1 MVLPTRRPTTCPWSY
16 LGLTAFALLTLS
28 GCVRAGIGQRGATGG
43 DASVD
48 SAPTAD
54 LGVASD
60 ATPGSLQSSHVRG
73 GPGIDRVRAAVLDAQ
88 GNLYLAGSFRGT
100 VRLADSDL
108 ASRGA
113 ADAFIASFDASG
125 NARWA
130 FALGSDESDEATG
143 LAIDEAGQL
152 TVVGVVGGSFDY
164 SAQSYVGK
172 GGDDAFV
179 AALDA
184 STGSPRWGKLLG
196 SLGDDRATSVSVS
209 PSGDVSVGGSFT
221 GAVDFGNGTLAG
233 PVATTSGFIA
243 RYSQDGGA
251 RWAQRLGGDG
261 DVRVMGIADA
271 GANRLYLAGTY
282 EGDLIP
288 PNLPT
293 VANAGATDIFI
304 SAVASSDGRFE
315 WVQRLGGPAI
325 DGALALAA
333 TEEGPVATGR
343 FSGQVSFG
351 GNPAT
356 AAGLDDVFVARFN
369 AGGGLVWSHTFGS
382 GGVDNGRALTI
393 GLGRVYLS
401 GAFSGSI
408 FPIGAGTKL
417 SSAGGEDLFVS
428 SYRYADGAV
437 RWARRFGGPG
447 LDSSDAIAL
456 RGRRLVVAGAYSDQV
471 DFGDGLHA
479 SEGATDLFWLEL
491 AP

>member
-1 MVLPTRRPTTCPWSY
+1 MRVVLYRARWSQLLL
-16 LGLTAFALLTLS
+16 LGSALALGGPS
-28 GCVRAGIGQRGATGG
+28 GCVRARIGAKATPGR
-43 DASVD
+43 DAAAD
-48 SAPTAD
+48 RTSAID
-54 LGVASD
+54 LGPSPD
-60 ATPGSLQSSHVRG
+60 ATPGSLLTSHVRG
-73 GPGIDRVRAAVLDAQ
+73 GKGIDRVRAAVLDAQ

-100 VRLADSDL
+100 VRLADGDL
-108 ASRGA
+108 ASRGPS
-113 ADAFIASFDASG
+113 DAFVASFDAAG
-125 NARWA
+125 QARWA
-130 FALGSDESDEATG
+130 FATGSSESDEATG
-143 LAIDEAGQL
+143 LAIDEQEGQL
-152 TVVGVVGGSFDY
+152 VVVGFVGASLDFGG
-164 SAQSYVGK
+164 QTYVNK

-179 AALDA
+179 VAVDA
-184 STGSPRWGKLLG
+184 STGNPRWGKLLG

-243 RYSQDGGA
+243 RYTQDGGP

-271 GANRLYLAGTY
+271 GASRLYLAGTY
-282 EGDLIP
+282 EGALIP
-288 PNLPT
+288 PNVPT
-293 VANAGATDIFI
+293 VTNAGATDLFI
-304 SAVASSDGRFE
+304 CAVASSDGRFE

-333 TEEGPVATGR
+333 TEEGPVVTGR

-351 GNPAT
+351 GNLKS
-356 AAGLDDVFVARFN
+356 AAGLDDAFIARFN

-382 GGVDNGRALTI
+382 GGIDNGRALTL
-393 GLGRVYLS
+393 GNGRVYLS

-417 SSAGGEDLFVS
+417 SSAGGEDIFVA
-428 SYRYADGAV
+428 SYRYVDGAAL
-437 RWARRFGGPG
+437 WARSFGGPE

-456 RGRRLVVAGAYSDQV
+456 RGRRLVVAGAYSDRV
-471 DFGDGLHA
+471 DFGDGPHD